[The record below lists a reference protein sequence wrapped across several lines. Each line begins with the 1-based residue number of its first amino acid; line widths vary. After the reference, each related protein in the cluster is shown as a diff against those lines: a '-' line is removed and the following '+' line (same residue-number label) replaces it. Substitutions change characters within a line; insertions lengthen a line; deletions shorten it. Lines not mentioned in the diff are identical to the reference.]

1 MSAGTLN
8 VLQSKIAGG
17 LIQTHGIHTFQPL
30 EHRASGLR
38 LLCFLPCEVLA
49 NEIFRFRDQP
59 LLVLIRATLNLA
71 TLFAFLEIMRIV
83 SFVAGCLAVFQFDNP
98 LTCSIQKVSIV
109 GNYHEGR
116 RVSLQK
122 LLEPLDCANIKMVGG
137 LIEKQNIRVRKKQSR

>member
-1 MSAGTLN
+1 MSAGPLN
-8 VLQSKIAGG
+8 VLHAKVARG
-17 LIQTHGIHTFQPL
+17 LIPAHGIDTFQPL

-38 LLCFLPCEVLA
+38 LLCLLPCEVLA
-49 NEIFRFRDQP
+49 NEIFRLCDQP

-109 GNYHEGR
+109 
-116 RVSLQK
+116 
-122 LLEPLDCANIKMVGG
+122 
-137 LIEKQNIRVRKKQSR
+137 